1 MSQAPDRLWLWV
13 PAFAGTIDHEIVSMK
28 RFLVPMLALGA
39 LIAWPAAAQFV
50 PEPPGLNPIPV
61 PQAPPPEPP
70 VINGPWGQGPAP
82 GVAPQKRLNTFQD
95 RTARCQEQA
104 ADAGL
109 RGKRAGTYT
118 RRCVNAQ

>member
-1 MSQAPDRLWLWV
+1 MEDGIVAVKRIVFAILAAAALLAT
-13 PAFAGTIDHEIVSMK
+13 PAI
-28 RFLVPMLALGA
+28 
-39 LIAWPAAAQFV
+39 AQFV
-50 PEPPGLNPIPV
+50 AEPPGLNPIPA

-70 VINGPWGQGPAP
+70 IINGPWGQGPPP

-95 RTARCQEQA
+95 RTAHCQEQA

-109 RGKRAGTYT
+109 RGKRAGSYT

>member
-1 MSQAPDRLWLWV
+1 MWI
-13 PAFAGTIDHEIVSMK
+13 PAFAGTTDHEIVSMK
-28 RFLVPMLALGA
+28 RFLVPMLAVGA

-50 PEPPGLNPIPV
+50 
-61 PQAPPPEPP
+61 PEPP

>member
-1 MSQAPDRLWLWV
+1 MEDGIVAVKRIFFPIVTAAVLL
-13 PAFAGTIDHEIVSMK
+13 AG
-28 RFLVPMLALGA
+28 
-39 LIAWPAAAQFV
+39 PAAAQFV
-50 PEPPGLNPIPV
+50 PEPPGLNPIPA

-70 VINGPWGQGPAP
+70 IINGPWGQGPAP

-109 RGKRAGTYT
+109 RGKRGAAYT

>member
-1 MSQAPDRLWLWV
+1 LDDSYGTVAMTRLSCIL
-13 PAFAGTIDHEIVSMK
+13 IVISS
-28 RFLVPMLALGA
+28 LLP
-39 LIAWPAAAQFV
+39 WPAVAQFV

-70 VINGPWGQGPAP
+70 IINGPWGQGPAP
-82 GVAPQKRLNTFQD
+82 GVAPQKHLNTFQD

-109 RGKRAGTYT
+109 RGKRRSAYT